1 LTTVSEIRASRDRR
15 PRADAQRNVAAVLD
29 AAVDLLARRPDAG
42 MDEIAAAAGVA
53 RQTVY
58 AHFRSRQ
65 ALLDA
70 VVERVTAE
78 VVDTLGT
85 VDLDAGTATAALR
98 WWLDTAWGL
107 LERYPVLL
115 SPVMYST
122 STGAEVDAHAPIT
135 GPLLPLIRRGQRT
148 GEFDRRPRAQW
159 LLAATIALGHAAAQ
173 EVTAGRMTTRQAG
186 DSYTTA
192 VLRVFG
198 VDPAEHRPGQGRPRN
213 G

>member
-1 LTTVSEIRASRDRR
+1 MAVTLTTVSEFGPQRR
-15 PRADAQRNVAAVLD
+15 RQRRADAQRNVAAILD
-29 AAVDLLARRPDAG
+29 AAVVLLGRQPDAG

-98 WWLDTAWGL
+98 WWLDTAWG
-107 LERYPVLL
+107 
-115 SPVMYST
+115 
-122 STGAEVDAHAPIT
+122 
-135 GPLLPLIRRGQRT
+135 
-148 GEFDRRPRAQW
+148 
-159 LLAATIALGHAAAQ
+159 
-173 EVTAGRMTTRQAG
+173 
-186 DSYTTA
+186 
-192 VLRVFG
+192 
-198 VDPAEHRPGQGRPRN
+198 
-213 G
+213 